1 MWGGI
6 GGTPLAD
13 KIRCVAFDSFP
24 KQLNKV
30 LILVRCRRT
39 KDNGCP
45 EVLMVMMKM
54 RMTMAPTEAG
64 GYTQVQR
71 GVPISLSESCDSS
84 HLVIW

>member
-1 MWGGI
+1 MMI
-6 GGTPLAD
+6 IVMRRRKQSKA
-13 KIRCVAFDSFP
+13 
-24 KQLNKV
+24 KQLKEI
-30 LILVRCRRT
+30 LISVRCWRT
-39 KDNGCP
+39 KDNHCT